1 MPLLRWLHKS
11 WNAFWV
17 SFGIIGLTLI
27 FIGAIGFGILQLK
40 VTKTYIA
47 TRIEKNFSEKYEGVL
62 TIGQLRGI
70 VPMNFELKEVNLYPD
85 SSSTEAVFHADSL
98 SANLDVFAL
107 LRQEFIVTGL
117 SVDAPTLIIDGTNKD
132 AFLAAIKK
140 KPEIAITDKEE
151 AEKPFFEILAPNVIV
166 RSGTVIIRKLFET
179 PKSFTTSDSLS
190 FRDINLSMFFEYK
203 STQRFLDINNL
214 TMRIPE
220 FDIPKA
226 QVYGQ
231 IYNNNRFLEFN
242 SFNLNT
248 SDTYLRFSGKANDVD
263 LFKDELIAQLK
274 AANLDVDLDEL
285 IVAPQRV
292 EQFLPNAP
300 KLDKAIFATM
310 NIDGS
315 LDSLFV
321 NHATLQYGNSGF
333 KATGRLTNL
342 LHIKNLGYNLS
353 LRETIFD
360 KVDAESLIKQISESQ
375 LNALTNLI
383 ITADLEGNLH
393 KLNGIIDGVSD
404 RGRVQLNGSIG
415 LQEDREL
422 DLKFKTDSLD
432 LGGGIIGKIASS
444 KLTSQG
450 SLKVKDYRDFN
461 TIEEL
466 RANFQEGQFNGIL
479 FDLLDINAPRKD
491 GIITP
496 IFTLITNNATLS
508 GNGVLDLRND
518 VKTLK
523 LEGSG
528 TNVDLKNL
536 TQLESMANAIID
548 VEYEV
553 DLAGSSIDDAV
564 GKVSVD
570 ISDAIIAKDTLSPH
584 LIYAD
589 LSNNPNGTK
598 LLRLTTSAL
607 DLTLEGNYYPS
618 QLPELA
624 KYWGTFFKKR
634 FSDEVLF
641 DEEKNSFVK
650 PVIFKNH
657 DVKLVAQ
664 VKNLDYIKTY
674 FPDTPDFYSS
684 ARITSNISVN
694 DSRLLFNVDVYD
706 KLFRYEDKRA
716 DSLRAQL
723 TGSFRYDE
731 RIRDFSGFELRTDI
745 EHLTSD
751 LIEAEGFELMA
762 SLNRD
767 SITVSQSIKRIGNDV
782 AFSMEGSAVIQ
793 DTSVTMNIHQFKLG
807 SDFYNWTNRGTPS
820 VTFTNKKEW
829 IVEKFI
835 FESEQQYLDVEGIF
849 SDNVSDS
856 VNYLIRG
863 VDLGKI
869 SDIIRGKIR
878 FSGNLNGTFTTRS
891 LTTIPSIE
899 GIIDLQRF
907 AMSDNVVGDLKIS
920 SVFNH
925 PLNRFDTSIKIKT
938 DSTRY
943 PEYFVRNDREGQN
956 IEINGYVLAP
966 KNGKFPEVDSLFNF
980 DINLNSVDLWVI
992 PYLAPKVFTD
1002 MAGIAEGD
1010 GKIWGNLDDYDF
1022 YLDFGIGMND
1032 AVYMKPKFLD
1042 TYYYG
1047 QGPVRF
1053 SRHEGL
1059 VFTDIFLID
1068 PSGGM
1073 AILDGYYNFN
1083 DFSGVHSMDIN
1094 IQADEFQFLNSE
1106 FDADLPFYGKAYG
1119 SGLIRMYGSN
1129 LKPVIETTTP
1139 FVLSDF
1145 SEIGLPL
1152 LEETEFDEDSK
1163 FIRFV
1168 ESFDILDN
1176 DTTTSGN
1183 NSVFNNSK
1191 EIDPSTLTFA
1201 QRFTLDL
1208 QFVANNPMTVKLVFD
1223 PVTGDVITSDGT
1235 GRLRIR
1241 LQDQDLSIFGKFDI
1255 TGGTYQ
1261 FVSGDIFTRKF
1272 TLESGGS
1279 IVWEGEPANARIN
1292 LNAVFSARPDIQTL
1306 TSTRTERD
1314 PSNVQRVPI
1323 DLVLN
1328 IGGSLSSIQN
1338 NFYFRLPNNFESR
1351 QNSTLLSQ
1359 INALNQNEEEKLLQA
1374 TSFLLLEDFI
1384 PSNSSVGGA
1393 SSLTDNLSS
1402 NAGAAV
1408 LNPLLSSQVI
1418 SPLLSNQINSLLRS
1432 DLSTLDVDFSLNTYN
1447 QIDLG
1452 VALRLYNDKI
1462 ILRRDGQITGAQS
1475 NIGDLGATYRINRTL
1490 SVSAFHRQDPT
1501 FSGNEGGQ
1509 QTQQTQDINGVGI
1522 ETTYGFNS
1530 WNEFFKKLAIPFRK
1544 IFGIRE
1550 NKEVAAIKEEENP
1563 S

>member
-11 WNAFWV
+11 WNAFWI
-17 SFGIIGLTLI
+17 SFGIIGLLLI
-27 FIGAIGFGILQLK
+27 VIGAIGFGILQLQ

-47 TRIEKNFSEKYEGVL
+47 TQIEKNFSSKYEGVL

-70 VPMNFELKEVNLYPD
+70 VPMSFELKEVNLYPD

-98 SANLDVFAL
+98 SASLDIFAL
-107 LRQEFIVTGL
+107 LRQEFVVTGL
-117 SVDAPTLIIDGTNKD
+117 SVSAPTVIIDGTKKD

-140 KPEIAITDKEE
+140 KPEITLTDKEE

-166 RSGTVIIRKLFET
+166 RSGTVIIRQLFKPHQT
-179 PKSFTTSDSLS
+179 FSSSDSLT
-190 FRDINLSMFFEYK
+190 FKDIELSMFFEYK
-203 STQRFLDINNL
+203 SSQRFLDINNL
-214 TMRIPE
+214 TMSIPE
-220 FDIPKA
+220 LDVPKA

-248 SDTYLRFSGKANDVD
+248 SDTYLKFSGKSNDID
-263 LFKDELIAQLK
+263 LFKGELLAQLR
-274 AANLDVDLDEL
+274 AASLDIDLNEL
-285 IVAPQRV
+285 IVAPKRIK
-292 EQFLPNAP
+292 QFIPNAP
-300 KLDKAIFATM
+300 TLDKPIFVAM
-310 NIDGS
+310 NIEGD
-315 LDSLFV
+315 LDLLYV
-321 NHATLQYGNSGF
+321 NDLALQYGNSGF
-333 KATGRLTNL
+333 KATGNLTSL
-342 LHIKNLGYNLS
+342 LNSSEFAYNLS

-360 KVDAESLIKQISESQ
+360 KVDAKSLLKKISQTQ
-375 LNALTNLI
+375 LNALNNLI
-383 ITADLEGNLH
+383 LTADLEGDLNR
-393 KLNGIIDGVSD
+393 LNGIVEGVSD
-404 RGRVQLNGSIG
+404 RGYIKLEGELG
-415 LQEDREL
+415 LQSNR
-422 DLKFKTDSLD
+422 DLNFKFRTDSLD
-432 LGGGIIGKIASS
+432 LGGVLAGRISTS
-444 KLTSQG
+444 KLTSKG
-450 SLKVKDYRDFN
+450 SIKLNDYRDFN
-461 TIEEL
+461 TIQEL
-466 RANFQEGQFNGIL
+466 RANFQKGQFNGIR
-479 FDLLDINAPRKD
+479 FDMFDINAPSKN
-491 GIITP
+491 GLVTP
-496 IFTLITNNATLS
+496 IFTLVTKNATLS
-508 GNGVLDLRND
+508 GNGVLDLRNET
-518 VKTLK
+518 KILK
-523 LEGSG
+523 LEGNG
-528 TNVDLKNL
+528 ANVDLKNL
-536 TQLESMANAIID
+536 VQLEAMANAI
-548 VEYEV
+548 V
-553 DLAGSSIDDAV
+553 DLEYVIDISGSSIDNAFGKLSIDIPEAIV
-564 GKVSVD
+564 GS
-570 ISDAIIAKDTLSPH
+570 DTLLPH

-589 LSNNPNGTK
+589 LSNNQNGTK

-607 DLTLEGNYYPS
+607 DITIEGDYYPS
-618 QLPELA
+618 QLPKLA
-624 KYWGTFFKKR
+624 MYWSKFFKKR
-634 FSDEVLF
+634 LNDELF
-641 DEEKNSFVK
+641 FDDEGKALNKQTQFE
-650 PVIFKNH
+650 NH
-657 DVKLVAQ
+657 DFKLVAQ
-664 VKNLDYIKTY
+664 LKNLNYVKAY
-674 FPDTPDFYSS
+674 FPDTPNFYSQ
-684 ARITSNISVN
+684 AKITSNISAN
-694 DSRLLFNVDVYD
+694 NNRLLFNVDIYD
-706 KLFRYEDKRA
+706 KLLSFNDKRA
-716 DSLRAQL
+716 DSVRAQL
-723 TGSFRYDE
+723 TGSFRHDE
-731 RIRDFSGFELRTDI
+731 RIRDFSGFELQTNI
-745 EHLTSD
+745 ERLTSNMF
-751 LIEAEGFELMA
+751 EAEGFELLA

-767 SITVSQSIKRIGNDV
+767 SLTISQNIKRIGNDV
-782 AFSMEGSAVIQ
+782 SFNMEGTAVIQ
-793 DTSVTMNIHQFKLG
+793 DTSVTMNIDKFKLG
-807 SDFYNWTNRGTPS
+807 SDFYNWVNRATPS
-820 VTFTNKKEW
+820 LTFTDKKEW
-829 IVEKFI
+829 IVKDFI
-835 FESEQQYLDVEGIF
+835 FESEQQYLNVEGIF
-849 SDNVSDS
+849 SDNVTDS

-869 SDIIRGKIR
+869 SDIIRGAIS

-891 LTTIPSIE
+891 LSTIPSIE
-899 GIIDLQRF
+899 GLIDLQRF
-907 AMSDNVVGDLKIS
+907 AMSGNVVGDLEIS
-920 SVFNH
+920 SNFNN

-938 DSTRY
+938 DSASY
-943 PEYFVRNDREGQN
+943 PEYFARNDREGQN

-966 KNGKFPEVDSLFNF
+966 KNGEFPAVDSLFNF
-980 DINLNSVDLWVI
+980 DIDLNSVDLWII
-992 PYLAPKVFTD
+992 PYLAPKVFTE
-1002 MAGIAEGD
+1002 MAGIAQGK
-1010 GKIWGNLDDYDF
+1010 GKIWGNLEDYDF
-1022 YLDFGIGMND
+1022 YLNFGIGMED
-1032 AVYMKPKFLD
+1032 AVYMKPRFLD

-1047 QGPVRF
+1047 QGPVSF
-1053 SRHEGL
+1053 SRRDGL
-1059 VFTDIFLID
+1059 VFKDIFLID
-1068 PSGGM
+1068 PSGGL
-1073 AILDGYYNFN
+1073 ATLDGYYNFN

-1094 IQADEFQFLNSE
+1094 IQADEFQFLNSQ
-1106 FDADLPFYGKAYG
+1106 FAADLPFYGKAYG

-1168 ESFDILDN
+1168 DSFDIFNSDS
-1176 DTTTSGN
+1176 TKTGN
-1183 NSVFNNSK
+1183 NSIFNNSK
-1191 EIDPSTLTFA
+1191 NTNPSNLTFA
-1201 QRFTLDL
+1201 ERFTLDL

-1241 LQDQDLSIFGKFDI
+1241 LQDQDLSIFGRFDI

-1306 TSTRTERD
+1306 TSVRTERD
-1314 PSNVQRVPI
+1314 PSTVQRVPI

-1338 NFYFRLPNNFESR
+1338 NFFFRLPNNFESR
-1351 QNSTLLSQ
+1351 QNSTLLAQ

-1393 SSLTDNLSS
+1393 GSLTDNLSS

-1501 FSGNEGGQ
+1501 FNGNEGGQ
-1509 QTQQTQDINGVGI
+1509 QTQQTQDINGIGI

-1544 IFGIRE
+1544 IFGIKE
-1550 NKEVAAIKEEENP
+1550 NKDVASNEQEENP